1 MRLSTLLLGSLS
13 LLALGGWAW
22 DYQTREEARLR
33 LRVLAA
39 QLEPLGQLSYQNLRA
54 HPWGQG
60 SAEQLRLLL
69 SADGARRLGRPIGS
83 ELRIDRVEVSRYRE
97 SATQIPEQFQ
107 LRLHGLHWPLAQ
119 TPTTGAEIIDPAEQP
134 LPSAGELGYRELRV
148 DGELRLQY
156 LLEQRAL
163 QLSFALHDPAALALQ
178 GRVGLRTG
186 PEIFRGESQTLELSR
201 LQLDYRDLG
210 LLSKLKTLLALRG
223 RVSAGGLDQAL
234 LARLDRE
241 TRQRGLRWRDG
252 DYAVLETFIREPKAL
267 RLQLEPPG
275 RLQLRNLPLYAEAD
289 LPAVLGLELALPPAE
304 APPPSP

>member
-22 DYQTREEARLR
+22 DYQTREAARLR
-33 LRVLAA
+33 LRVIAA

-60 SAEQLRLLL
+60 SAEQLRLKL
-69 SADGARRLGRPIGS
+69 STDGARRLGRPIGS

-97 SATQIPEQFQ
+97 SAAQIPEQLQ
-107 LRLHGLHWPLAQ
+107 LRLYGLHWPLAQ
-119 TPTTGAEIIDPAEQP
+119 TATTGAEIVDPAEQP
-134 LPSAGELGYRELRV
+134 LPNAGELGYRELCV
-148 DGELRLQY
+148 DAELRLQY

-163 QLSFALHDPAALALQ
+163 QMSFALHDPEALALQ
-178 GRVGLRTG
+178 GRVGLRAG

-223 RVSAGGLDQAL
+223 RVSASGLDQAL

-241 TRQRGLRWRDG
+241 TRQRRLRWRDG
-252 DYAVLETFIREPKAL
+252 DYTVLESFIREPKAL

-275 RLQLRNLPLYAEAD
+275 RLQLRNLALYAEAD
-289 LPAVLGLELALPPAE
+289 LPAVLGLELALGPAE
-304 APPPSP
+304 TPPPSP